1 MQIEQRKNGPQMRK
15 RILFIRHG
23 QTQGNSEKR
32 YIGGRTDEE
41 LCEAGIADIRSRI
54 ADRIYP
60 AADELYLSPMLRCRQ
75 TAQLI
80 YPQLTGEAVSVEDFR
95 ECDFGLFEGKNYQE
109 MEHLSAYQEWIDS
122 MGKNGFP
129 EGESPA
135 EFRTRCLQAF
145 WRTFQ
150 DNVHQKGDAAADS
163 VSAYIVHGGT
173 IMAILSGLS
182 GMQDKNFYSYQCE
195 NATGFIC
202 EIACQEFQNAPSISK
217 LQIVSVTPFK
227 PL

>member
-1 MQIEQRKNGPQMRK
+1 MKQIDDGQQMHK
-15 RILFIRHG
+15 WIIFIRHG
-23 QTQGNSEKR
+23 MTPGNLEKR

-41 LCEAGIADIRSRI
+41 LCEQGIADIRSRI
-54 ADRIYP
+54 AHRIYP
-60 AADELYLSPMLRCRQ
+60 TADELYVSPMLRCRQ

-80 YPQLTGEAVSVEDFR
+80 YPELTEKAVVVEDFR
-95 ECDFGLFEGKNYQE
+95 ECDFGLFEGRNYQE